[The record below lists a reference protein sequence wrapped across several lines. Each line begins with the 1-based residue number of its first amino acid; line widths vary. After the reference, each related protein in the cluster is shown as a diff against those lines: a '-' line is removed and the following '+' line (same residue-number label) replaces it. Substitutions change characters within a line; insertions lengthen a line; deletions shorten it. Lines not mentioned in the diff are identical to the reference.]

1 MMEQVLNEIFRVE
14 YIITPIL
21 MFIALGVGGTLWY
34 EFWLWKETR
43 KGGTV
48 GSLLD
53 REFNLAYTHSI
64 YAPMHKEDIQDY
76 FNADAFLGTPESID
90 GVTAWFTS
98 RINTLQES
106 HGKFDRVAFIE
117 KKEGPVGVLS
127 LKDMISASTG
137 IPAIIVRVGLD
148 YTHPQLKIVGK
159 SAIHHESS
167 EILKKDEKVLVISD
181 VLTTG
186 GTVLEAVGILRECG
200 VDIKE
205 SLVLFD
211 REEQF
216 GHNQMA
222 EYGINWEAFKLRSEI
237 PKQELSAQPV

>member
-1 MMEQVLNEIFRVE
+1 MEQVLNEIFKAE
-14 YIITPIL
+14 YFVTPIL

-34 EFWLWKETR
+34 EFRLRKETE

-48 GSLLD
+48 DSWLD

-64 YAPMHKEDIQDY
+64 YATVNTKDTKDY
-76 FNADAFLGTPESID
+76 FNADAFLGAPESIG

-98 RINTLQES
+98 KINALQKS
-106 HGKFDRVAFIE
+106 HGKFDRIAFLE
-117 KKEGPVGVLS
+117 KREGPVGVLS

-137 IPAIIVRVGLD
+137 IPAIIVRVGMD
-148 YTHPQLKIVGK
+148 YTHPLLKIVGK

-167 EILKKDEKVLVISD
+167 KVLKKDEKVLVISD

-186 GTVLEAVGILRECG
+186 GTVLEAIGILRDCG

-205 SLVLFD
+205 SLFLFD

-216 GHNQMA
+216 GHDQMTN
-222 EYGINWEAFKLRSEI
+222 YGINFEAFKVRSEI
-237 PKQELSAQPV
+237 PKQELFAQPV